1 MNRFLV
7 RAATGAVLTTAIV
20 AAALITASPVF
31 AADPTCLAVTS
42 IPRVLDEAPTWLMG
56 ILAAVAT
63 LSLTIRGVRYVT
75 AGGNPGE
82 VEKAKGPVKSVGIG
96 YAVAARTAAVVI
108 IALAVVALAGSP
120 AFADQPAPVPLA
132 VKSLQEVIDG
142 LTGWI
147 VGILAAVATLFLTIG
162 GVRYL
167 MAGGDP
173 SEVERAKG
181 SLKSAGIGYA
191 LALLAPV
198 ILTALKG
205 ILGA

>member
-1 MNRFLV
+1 MNRFFV
-7 RAATGAVLTTAIV
+7 RAGTGAVLTTATV
-20 AAALITASPVF
+20 TAALTTASPVF
-31 AADPTCLAVTS
+31 AADPTYLAVTS
-42 IPRVLDEAPTWLMG
+42 IPPVLDGAPTWLIG

-63 LSLTIRGVRYVT
+63 LFLTVRGVRYVT
-75 AGGNPGE
+75 AGGDPRE
-82 VEKAKGPVKSVGIG
+82 VEKAKGPVKSASIG
-96 YAVAARTAAVVI
+96 YALAARTAAVLI